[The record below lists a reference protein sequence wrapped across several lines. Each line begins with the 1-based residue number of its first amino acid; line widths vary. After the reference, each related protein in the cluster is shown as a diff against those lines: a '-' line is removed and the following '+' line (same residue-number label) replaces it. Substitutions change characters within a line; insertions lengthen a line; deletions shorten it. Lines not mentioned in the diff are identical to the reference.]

1 MKYLKL
7 RYALVPIGLLSVGG
21 MFGFFLALASGPAE
35 PTPGVIAN
43 RDGSSNENSLF
54 TDLADGY
61 HESLTRVGQVRL
73 PKSGPIDRQQLAM
86 ALGAPESCS
95 KEPSSPMQ
103 SRVETRPEGDLYRFS
118 GEVECD
124 GFSLPWDTLVGIPEA
139 KNPKGVLIL
148 VHGTAGS
155 PEQLFG
161 IQTGSYHP
169 DYMNQSGLAGLSDG
183 FVVIAPRILTDL
195 VYDNESGY
203 NYLRNRVDRRAM
215 ALGLRL
221 LGMEQVALSHL
232 LKSVTNELGVQD
244 LSQVIYG
251 VSLGGL
257 VAFYQAALNPE
268 IDAVIV
274 SQWAED
280 RFEKLASPSYPDAM
294 WLFESG
300 DYSIISGSAYL
311 LRDREVAKLIFPR
324 PFGIEVGEEDPRAVA
339 MDPLVEALS
348 DLYSDYPQRFQVTIN
363 PGGHEMRY
371 FPVVGKIWPEV
382 E

>member
-1 MKYLKL
+1 MKYLTRL
-7 RYALVPIGLLSVGG
+7 NALIGVGLLSVGG
-21 MFGFFLALASGPAE
+21 IFGFLLSSADLI
-35 PTPGVIAN
+35 PGHSVN

-54 TDLADGY
+54 TELADGY
-61 HESLTRVGQVRL
+61 HEGLTGVGLMRL
-73 PKSGPIDRQQLAM
+73 SESRPIDREGLAK

-95 KEPSSPMQ
+95 TEPSSPMQ
-103 SRVETRPEGDLYRFS
+103 SRVEKVPGGDLHWFS

-124 GFSLPWDTLVGIPEA
+124 GFSLPWGAIVGIPEA
-139 KNPKGVLIL
+139 LDPKGVLIL

-161 IQTGSYHP
+161 IQTGRYHP

-195 VYDNESGY
+195 VYDEEAGY
-203 NYLRNRVDRRAM
+203 NYLRNRVDRRAA

-221 LGMEQVALSHL
+221 LGMEQVALTHL

-280 RFEKLASPSYPDAM
+280 RFSKLASPDYRYAM
-294 WLFESG
+294 WRYDSG
-300 DYSIISGSAYL
+300 DYSITKGSAFL
-311 LRDREVAKLIFPR
+311 LRDRFIAELIFPR
-324 PFGIEVGEEDPRAVA
+324 PFGIEVGEKDPRAVS
-339 MDPLVEALS
+339 MEPLVEALS

-371 FPVVGKIWPEV
+371 FPVVGKIWAEF